1 MSENIV
7 QLNTKVVDY
16 VKSARKLFING
27 QFVDSVSGET
37 FDTFDPATGNKI
49 VSVAEANAEDV
60 EKAVEAARDA
70 FDSGDWPKMKPN
82 DRARLLLKLADLIEE
97 NAEELSHL
105 ETLDNG
111 MPLNQSYQMILG
123 AAESFRYYAGW
134 ATKIAGETLN
144 PSTPGEYFTYTR
156 KEPVGVAGAIIP
168 WNGPLTMASWKLAA
182 PLAVGCTVI
191 LKPAEN
197 TPLTALRL
205 AELIQEAEF
214 PDGVVNIIPGMGSV
228 AGQAMTEHPQI
239 DKIAF
244 TGSTAVGK
252 KIMASSAVNVKKVS
266 LELGGKS
273 AHIVFADADYDK
285 AIANAANAVLMNT
298 GQACIAGSRL
308 FVEDKIYD
316 KFLQDLSDYVQNF
329 KVGSGFDSSTQLGPV
344 ISQKQKERILGYLD
358 IGKNEGAELLTGD
371 QGLEADLENGYFV
384 KPTVISNVNNDMRIA
399 KEEIFGPVVSG
410 IPFSDVDEM
419 LKQANDTEYGLGGG
433 VNTTDVKKA
442 HKVAHGLRTGNVWV
456 NTYNLMDP
464 AVPFG
469 GYKQSGLG
477 RENGKESLD
486 MFMETKSVWIDLND

>member
-1 MSENIV
+1 MSTTTV
-7 QLNTKVVDY
+7 QLNEKVVEY
-16 VKSARKLFING
+16 LKSPKQLFINNR
-27 QFVDSVSGET
+27 FVDSVSGET
-37 FDTFDPATGNKI
+37 FDTFDPSTGKKI
-49 VSVAEANAEDV
+49 ASVAEANADDV
-60 EKAVEAARDA
+60 ELAVEAARNA

-82 DRARLLLKLADLIEE
+82 DRARLLLKLADLIET

-111 MPLNQSYQMILG
+111 MPLSQSYQMVLG
-123 AAESFRYYAGW
+123 AAETFRYYAGW

-144 PSTPGEYFTYTR
+144 PSTPGEFFTYTR

-168 WNGPLTMASWKLAA
+168 WNGPLTMASMKLSA

-205 AELIQEAEF
+205 AELVQEAGF
-214 PDGVVNIIPGMGSV
+214 PDGVVNIIPGKGSV
-228 AGQAMTEHPQI
+228 AGQAMTEHPKI
-239 DKIAF
+239 DKISF

-252 KIMASSAVNVKKVS
+252 KIMSSSAVNIKKVS

-285 AIANAANAVLMNT
+285 AIANAANAVLLNT

-316 KFLQDLSDYVQNF
+316 KFLQDLADYMKNF
-329 KVGSGFDSSTQLGPV
+329 KLGSGFDSATQLGPV
-344 ISQKQKERILGYLD
+344 ISQTQKERILGYLD
-358 IGKNEGAELLTGD
+358 IGEKEGAELLTGNQD
-371 QGLEADLENGYFV
+371 LEGDLENGYFV

-399 KEEIFGPVVSG
+399 QEEIFGPVVSG

-456 NTYNLMDP
+456 NTYNLLDP

-486 MFMETKSVWIDLND
+486 MFMETKSVWIDLN